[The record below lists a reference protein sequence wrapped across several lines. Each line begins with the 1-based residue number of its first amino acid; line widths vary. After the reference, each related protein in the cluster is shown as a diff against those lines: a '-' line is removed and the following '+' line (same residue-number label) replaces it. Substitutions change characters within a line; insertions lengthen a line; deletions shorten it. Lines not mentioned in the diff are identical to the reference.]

1 MAFTSP
7 TQPIEIQPEG
17 GMYSF
22 TASGSISAGQA
33 VVPVDSMKV
42 YVPASSSANGI
53 GIAATDASDGDMVMI
68 WGPGNIVKARISGSG
83 SDTVGTTL
91 KYNKGW
97 LDTNGTGR
105 VMAILLEAPSSLP
118 GTGKVLLV

>member
-1 MAFTSP
+1 MLP
-7 TQPIEIQPEG
+7 
-17 GMYSF
+17 F
-22 TASGSISAGQA
+22 TASGTIKAGQA
-33 VVPVDSMKV
+33 VVPIGKMQV

-53 GIAATDASDGDMVMI
+53 GIAAYDASDGEKVMV

-83 SDTVGTTL
+83 SDSVGATL

-118 GTGKVLLV
+118 GTGKVLLL

>member
-7 TQPIEIQPEG
+7 SQPIVIANEG
-17 GMYSF
+17 SMLSF

-33 VVPVDSMKV
+33 VVPVGSMKV
-42 YVPASSSANGI
+42 YVPTNSTGNAI
-53 GIAATDASDGDMVMI
+53 GIAAYDASDGDMILV

-83 SDTVGTTL
+83 SDTVGCTL

-97 LDTNGTGR
+97 LDTNASGR
-105 VMAILLEAPSSLP
+105 VVGILLEAPSSLP

>member
-7 TQPIEIQPEG
+7 TQPIEIVPEG
-17 GMYSF
+17 SMLPF
-22 TASGSISAGQA
+22 TAQGSIKAGQA
-33 VVPVDSMKV
+33 VVPAGDMKV
-42 YVPASSSANGI
+42 YVPASASANGI
-53 GIAATDASDGDMVMI
+53 GIAAYDAEDGEKIMV

-83 SDTVGTTL
+83 SDTVGALL

-97 LDTNGTGR
+97 LDVNGTGR

-118 GTGKVLLV
+118 GTGKVLLI